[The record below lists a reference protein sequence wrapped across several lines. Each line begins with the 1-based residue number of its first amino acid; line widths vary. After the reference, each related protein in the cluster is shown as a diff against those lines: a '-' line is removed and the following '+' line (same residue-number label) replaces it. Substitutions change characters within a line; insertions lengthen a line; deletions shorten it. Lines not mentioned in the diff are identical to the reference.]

1 MHSKQRKL
9 QCTLT
14 WLVLGLAVPAWAQT
28 ARVDGMG
35 QSQPEAL
42 LQVTQTPTV
51 AVCGDSCD
59 CGGTGVA
66 KESAPC
72 TVRSSTGSC
81 TVGSGECCV
90 CAAANT
96 VAVCGDTCDC
106 SSGSLLT
113 KVSAPCDVTS
123 SVGSCNIGSGECC
136 VCTTN

>member
-1 MHSKQRKL
+1 MPRKHR
-9 QCTLT
+9 TLLWT
-14 WLVLGLAVPAWAQT
+14 LPGLVLGLAVLAWAQT
-28 ARVDGMG
+28 ARVDGVG
-35 QSQPEAL
+35 PPPHAHV
-42 LQVTQTPTV
+42 QVTQTQTV
-51 AVCGDSCD
+51 AVCGDTCD

-106 SSGSLLT
+106 SSGSLLI

-123 SVGSCNIGSGECC
+123 SVGPCNIGSGECC
-136 VCTTN
+136 VCTAN